1 MTPRGLILDFGE
13 VLTRPQSRD
22 SVERLAAVADLSV
35 DDFVARYW
43 RHRPEYD
50 NGLAVGEY
58 WRRVLE
64 RADAP
69 PAPLLREL
77 IAADVASWSDYRT
90 EVWDVAARFHASGHR
105 TAMLSNGVPEI
116 IGRVRAER
124 RLQDWFDVV
133 VVSCEV
139 RSCKPDP
146 SIYQLCLDRLGEPA
160 AQTLFV
166 DDRAENLQAAE
177 SVGLQT
183 LQFTGDESVPLLRK
197 LLEVP
202 ARSTVC

>member
-1 MTPRGLILDFGE
+1 
-13 VLTRPQSRD
+13 
-22 SVERLAAVADLSV
+22 
-35 DDFVARYW
+35 
-43 RHRPEYD
+43 
-50 NGLAVGEY
+50 
-58 WRRVLE
+58 
-64 RADAP
+64 
-69 PAPLLREL
+69 
-77 IAADVASWSDYRT
+77 
-90 EVWDVAARFHASGHR
+90 
-105 TAMLSNGVPEI
+105 MLSNGVPEI

-139 RSCKPDP
+139 GSCKPDP

>member
-1 MTPRGLILDFGE
+1 MTPRALILDFGE
-13 VLTRPQSRD
+13 VLTRPQSPA
-22 SVERLAAVADLSV
+22 SVERLAAVAGLPV
-35 DDFVARYW
+35 DELVVRYW

-64 RADAP
+64 RRDAVP
-69 PAPLLREL
+69 KTMLNEL
-77 IAADVASWSDYRT
+77 IAADAASWTDYRT
-90 EVWDVAARFHASGHR
+90 DVWELAASFHLRGHQS
-105 TAMLSNGVPEI
+105 AMLSNGVPEI
-116 IGRVRAER
+116 IGYVRSER
-124 RLQDWFDVV
+124 RLEDFFDVV
-133 VVSCEV
+133 IVSCEV
-139 RSCKPDP
+139 GCCKPDP
-146 SIYQLCLDRLGEPA
+146 AIYELCLNRLGEPA

-197 LLEVP
+197 LLDL
-202 ARSTVC
+202 

>member
-1 MTPRGLILDFGE
+1 MTPRALILDFGE

-77 IAADVASWSDYRT
+77 IAADVASWTDYRT

-105 TAMLSNGVPEI
+105 TAMLSNGVLEI

-139 RSCKPDP
+139 GSCKPDP
-146 SIYQLCLDRLGEPA
+146 SIYQLRLDRLGEPA